1 MQDLK
6 GRTIRAGIIN
16 VGARG
21 LGFVIRILSI
31 MILGRLLD
39 PTDYGLVTMVTA
51 FTGVLNMFGAFG
63 LLQAAI
69 QRASLSEKES
79 TALFWLNVAFGGLLT
94 LGAIVAAPAVSRFYH
109 EPRLLP
115 IMEVVG
121 LMFIIT
127 GAGIQHGVLLQRR
140 MLFGVSAAI
149 EIGALLIGTV
159 VSVGMAMAGYG
170 YWALVSMTLTLP
182 LATTIG
188 LWIATG
194 WIPGRPQMVPA
205 VRSMLRFGFGT
216 TLTGFVSYFANNIDK
231 LLVGRVWG
239 TEALGL
245 YGRAFHL
252 INFPGDNLNS
262 TVGEVA
268 FAALSRTKDD
278 LDRFRRYF
286 LNGYSLVVTLTLP
299 LAVVCALFADDLI
312 VVILGPKWAAAAE
325 IFRLLAPTILV
336 FAITNPLGWLL
347 NSLGLIKRGAY
358 IALLSAP
365 LVVAA
370 VVAGIPYGP
379 RGVAAAYST
388 VMVIKLVPITVW
400 ALHGTGICVR
410 EILAALS
417 RPLAA
422 SAAAAVV
429 GVAVHI
435 LFGPALSSVL
445 RLALDLGVFAAV
457 YVATLFLIAGQQ
469 AMNLYLD
476 LFRAAKTACTLRSTP
491 ERTDLA
497 DVVKT

>member
-21 LGFVIRILSI
+21 VELVIRILSI

-63 LLQAAI
+63 LFQAAI
-69 QRASLSEKES
+69 QRDSLSEKES

-94 LGAIVAAPAVSRFYH
+94 LAAIMAAPVVSRFYH
-109 EPRLLP
+109 EPRLLA

-121 LMFIIT
+121 IMFIIT

-140 MLFGVSAAI
+140 MRFGVSAAI

-205 VRSMLRFGFGT
+205 IRSMLQFGFGT
-216 TLTGFVSYFANNIDK
+216 TLNGFVSYFANNIDK

-278 LDRFRRYF
+278 LDRLRRYF
-286 LNGYSLVVTLTLP
+286 LKGYSLVVTLTVP
-299 LAVVCALFADDLI
+299 LTVVCALFADDLV
-312 VVILGPKWAAAAE
+312 VVILGPKWVAAAE
-325 IFRLLAPTILV
+325 IFRILAPTILA
-336 FAITNPLGWLL
+336 FAISNPLGWLL
-347 NSLGLIKRGAY
+347 NALGLVKRGAC

-370 VVAGIPYGP
+370 VVVGIPYGA
-379 RGVAAAYST
+379 RGVAVAYST
-388 VMVIKLVPITVW
+388 VCVIKVIPVTVW
-400 ALHGTGICVR
+400 ALHGTGVRVR
-410 EILAALS
+410 EIFVALS
-417 RPLAA
+417 HPLAA
-422 SAAAAVV
+422 SAAAAVA
-429 GVAVHI
+429 GFAMHS
-435 LFGPALSSVL
+435 LCGPGLSPVL
-445 RLALDLGVFAAV
+445 RLALDLGAFGTV
-457 YVATLFLIAGQQ
+457 YVATLFLVAGQQ
-469 AMNLYLD
+469 ALHLYLD
-476 LFRAAKTACTLRSTP
+476 LFRAAKIVPST
-491 ERTDLA
+491 
-497 DVVKT
+497 

>member
-21 LGFVIRILSI
+21 VGFVVRILSI

-51 FTGVLNMFGAFG
+51 FTGVLNMLGAFG

-69 QRASLSEKES
+69 QRDSLSEEES
-79 TALFWLNVAFGGLLT
+79 TVLFWLNVAFGGLLT
-94 LGAIVAAPAVSRFYH
+94 LIAIVAAPAVSRFYH
-109 EPRLLP
+109 EPRLIA

-121 LMFIIT
+121 IMFIIT

-149 EIGALLIGTV
+149 EIAALLIGAV
-159 VSVGMAMAGYG
+159 VAVGMAMAGYG
-170 YWALVSMTLTLP
+170 YWALVSMTVTLP

-194 WIPGRPQMVPA
+194 WTPGRPQMVPG

-216 TLTGFVSYFANNIDK
+216 TLNGFVTYFANNIDK
-231 LLVGRVWG
+231 LLLGRVWG

-252 INFPGDNLNS
+252 INFPGDNLNA
-262 TVGEVA
+262 TIGEVA

-286 LNGYSLVVTLTLP
+286 LKAYSLVVTLTVP
-299 LAVVCALFADDLI
+299 VTVVCALFADDLI

-325 IFRLLAPTILV
+325 IFRILAPTILV
-336 FAITNPLGWLL
+336 FAISNPLGWLL

-365 LVVAA
+365 LLVGA
-370 VVAGIPYGP
+370 VVAGIPYGA
-379 RGVAAAYST
+379 RGVAAAYSIMMVVKVIPT
-388 VMVIKLVPITVW
+388 VVW
-400 ALHGTGICVR
+400 ALHGTGVRAR
-410 EILAALS
+410 EIFAALS

-422 SAAAAVV
+422 SAAAAVA
-429 GVAVHI
+429 GFAVHS
-435 LFGPALSSVL
+435 LCGPELSPVL
-445 RLALDLGVFAAV
+445 RLALDLGAFGAV
-457 YVATLFLIAGQQ
+457 YVATLVLLAGQQ
-469 AMNLYLD
+469 ALHLYLD
-476 LFRAAKTACTLRSTP
+476 LFRAAKTVPS
-491 ERTDLA
+491 
-497 DVVKT
+497 V

>member
-21 LGFVIRILSI
+21 VGFVIRILSL

-63 LLQAAI
+63 LFQAAV
-69 QRASLSEKES
+69 QRDSLSEKES
-79 TALFWLNVAFGGLLT
+79 TALFWLNLAFGALLT
-94 LGAIVAAPAVSRFYH
+94 LAAIVAAPVVSKFYH
-109 EPRLLP
+109 EPRLLA

-121 LMFIIT
+121 IMFIIT

-140 MLFGVSAAI
+140 MLFGVSATI

-159 VSVGMAMAGYG
+159 VSIGMAMAGYG

-205 VRSMLRFGFGT
+205 VRSMLLFGFGT
-216 TLTGFVSYFANNIDK
+216 TLNGFVSYFANNIDK
-231 LLVGRVWG
+231 LLLGRVWG

-252 INFPGDNLNS
+252 INVPGDNLNS

-286 LNGYSLVVTLTLP
+286 LKGYSLVVTLTVP
-299 LAVVCALFADDLI
+299 LTVVCALFADDL
-312 VVILGPKWAAAAE
+312 VVGLLGSKWTAAAE
-325 IFRLLAPTILV
+325 IFRILAPTILV
-336 FAITNPLGWLL
+336 FAISNPLGWLL

-370 VVAGIPYGP
+370 VVAGIPYGA
-379 RGVAAAYST
+379 RGIAAAYST
-388 VMVIKLVPITVW
+388 VMVIKVIPITVW
-400 ALHGTGICVR
+400 ALHGTGVR
-410 EILAALS
+410 VCEIFAALL

-422 SAAAAVV
+422 SAAAAAV
-429 GVAVHI
+429 GFAVHS
-435 LFGPALSSVL
+435 LYGPALSPML
-445 RLALDLGVFAAV
+445 RLALDLGVFGAV

-469 AMNLYLD
+469 ALHLYLD
-476 LFRAAKTACTLRSTP
+476 LFRSAKIAPSI
-491 ERTDLA
+491 
-497 DVVKT
+497 

>member
-21 LGFVIRILSI
+21 IGFVIRILSI

-63 LLQAAI
+63 LFQAAI
-69 QRASLSEKES
+69 QRDSLSEKES
-79 TALFWLNVAFGGLLT
+79 TALFWMNIAFGGLLT
-94 LGAIVAAPAVSRFYH
+94 LTAIVAAPVVSRFYH
-109 EPRLLP
+109 EPRLVA
-115 IMEVVG
+115 IMQVIG
-121 LMFIIT
+121 ISFIVT

-140 MLFGVSAAI
+140 MLFGVSATI
-149 EIGALLIGTV
+149 DISALLIGTV
-159 VSVGMAMAGYG
+159 VSVGMAAAGYG

-182 LATTIG
+182 IATTIG

-194 WIPGRPQMVPA
+194 WIPGRPQMAPA
-205 VRSMLRFGFGT
+205 VWSMLRFGFGT
-216 TLTGFVSYFANNIDK
+216 TLNGFVSYFANNVDK
-231 LLVGRVWG
+231 LLLGRMWG

-262 TVGEVA
+262 TIGEVA

-286 LNGYSLVVTLTLP
+286 LKGYSLVVTLTLP
-299 LAVVCALFADDLI
+299 LTVVAALFADDLV

-325 IFRLLAPTILV
+325 IFRILAPTILV
-336 FAITNPLGWLL
+336 FAISNPLGWLL
-347 NSLGLIKRGAY
+347 NSLGLVRRGVY

-365 LVVAA
+365 LMVAA
-370 VVAGIPYGP
+370 VIAGVPYGAL
-379 RGVAAAYST
+379 GVAAAYST
-388 VMVIKLVPITVW
+388 MMVIKVIPITAW
-400 ALHGTGICVR
+400 ALHGTGVR
-410 EILAALS
+410 VRDILAALS

-422 SAAAAVV
+422 CAAAAMV
-429 GVAVHI
+429 GFAVHVVC
-435 LFGPALSSVL
+435 GPTQSPVL
-445 RLALDLGVFAAV
+445 RLVLEIGVFGVV
-457 YVATLFLIAGQQ
+457 YVAALFLIAGQ
-469 AMNLYLD
+469 ALHLYLD
-476 LFRAAKTACTLRSTP
+476 LFRAAKTAPS
-491 ERTDLA
+491 
-497 DVVKT
+497 V

>member
-21 LGFVIRILSI
+21 FGFVIRILSI
-31 MILGRLLD
+31 MILGRLLE

-63 LLQAAI
+63 LLQAGI
-69 QRASLSEKES
+69 QRDSLSERES

-94 LGAIVAAPAVSRFYH
+94 LTAILAAPAVSRFYH
-109 EPRLLP
+109 EPRLLG
-115 IMEVVG
+115 IMEVVAF
-121 LMFIIT
+121 MFIIT

-140 MLFGVSAAI
+140 MRFGVSAII

-159 VSVGMAMAGYG
+159 ISVGMAMAGYG
-170 YWALVSMTLTLP
+170 YWALVSVTVTIP
-182 LATTIG
+182 LGTTIG

-194 WIPGRPQMVPA
+194 WVPGRPQMAPA
-205 VRSMLRFGFGT
+205 VRSMLGFGFGT
-216 TLTGFVSYFANNIDK
+216 TLNGFISYFANNIDK

-252 INFPGDNLNS
+252 INFPGDNLN
-262 TVGEVA
+262 TTIGEVA

-286 LNGYSLVVTLTLP
+286 LKGYSLVVTLTVP
-299 LAVVCALFADDLI
+299 ITVVCALFADDLV
-312 VVILGPKWAAAAE
+312 VVILGPKWASAAE
-325 IFRLLAPTILV
+325 IFRILAPTILA

-347 NSLGLIKRGAY
+347 NSLGLVKRGAC
-358 IALLSAP
+358 ISLMVAP
-365 LVVAA
+365 LVVMA
-370 VVAGIPYGP
+370 VVVGIPYGA

-388 VMVIKLVPITVW
+388 VTILKTIPVVVW
-400 ALHGTGICVR
+400 AVYGTGIRVR
-410 EILAALS
+410 EIFAALS

-422 SAAAAVV
+422 SVAAAVV
-429 GVAVHI
+429 GFGVHT
-435 LFGPALSSVL
+435 LCGPALAPVL
-445 RLALDLGVFAAV
+445 RLALDLGVFGAV
-457 YVATLFLIAGQQ
+457 YVATLLLITGQQ
-469 AMNLYLD
+469 AIDLYLD
-476 LFRAAKTACTLRSTP
+476 LFRSAKTAPST
-491 ERTDLA
+491 
-497 DVVKT
+497 

>member
-6 GRTIRAGIIN
+6 GRTIRAGMIN

-21 LGFVIRILSI
+21 FGFIIRIVSL

-69 QRASLSEKES
+69 QRDSLSENES
-79 TALFWLNVAFGGLLT
+79 TALFWLNIAFGGLLT
-94 LGAIVAAPAVSRFYH
+94 LATIAAAPTVSRFYH
-109 EPRLLP
+109 EPRLLA

-121 LMFIIT
+121 IMFLIT

-140 MLFGVSAAI
+140 MQFGVSARI
-149 EIGALLIGTV
+149 EISALLFGTV
-159 VSVGMAMAGYG
+159 VSVAMAFAGYG

-194 WIPGRPQMVPA
+194 WIPSRPKMTPA
-205 VRSMLRFGFGT
+205 VRSMLRFGCGT
-216 TLTGFVSYFANNIDK
+216 TLNGFISYFANNIDK
-231 LLVGRVWG
+231 LVVGRIWG

-252 INFPGDNLNS
+252 INFPNDNLNS
-262 TVGEVA
+262 TIGEVA

-286 LNGYSLVVTLTLP
+286 LKGYSFVVTLTVP
-299 LAVVCALFADDLI
+299 LTVVCALFADDLV

-325 IFRLLAPTILV
+325 IFRILAPTILT
-336 FAITNPLGWLL
+336 FAISNPLGWLL
-347 NSLGLIKRGAY
+347 NSLGLIRRGAY
-358 IALLSAP
+358 IALLSA
-365 LVVAA
+365 LFVVAA
-370 VVAGIPYGP
+370 VLAGIPYGP
-379 RGVAAAYST
+379 RGIAGAYSIL
-388 VMVIKLVPITVW
+388 MVIKVVPITAW
-400 ALHGTGICVR
+400 ALHGTGIRVR
-410 EILAALS
+410 DIFAALS

-429 GVAVHI
+429 GFAVHS
-435 LFGPALSSVL
+435 LCGPALVPLL
-445 RLALDLGVFAAV
+445 RLALDLGVFGAV
-457 YVATLFLIAGQQ
+457 YVATMFLIAGRQ
-469 AMNLYLD
+469 ALHVYFD
-476 LFRAAKTACTLRSTP
+476 LFRAAKIAPS
-491 ERTDLA
+491 
-497 DVVKT
+497 V